1 MDFVKNKLWQDLS
14 TGNKKVS
21 IYIYIQN
28 LFLHDIQ
35 SFQTK
40 IAPNHVH
47 QDTAVTI
54 SSRNGQNE
62 SQTTEFNS
70 YQFAINS
77 IKIINSRYVP
87 LLLDILPRYSSNFFP
102 LVWLVNCGNSFHFDS
117 RIVKASRRFKNCVL
131 QLHDAFAYLFLTNF
145 CYIGCFCLTLCNQYI
160 LKEEKCIKAI
170 FLKFSVDVFEAVP
183 STHGICFIEILWSF
197 LPVILNPYES
207 VFWPTLTWQNQVK
220 KFGVHL
226 TA

>member
-1 MDFVKNKLWQDLS
+1 MKY
-14 TGNKKVS
+14 KVFKPREHQ
-21 IYIYIQN
+21 I
-28 LFLHDIQ
+28 
-35 SFQTK
+35 T
-40 IAPNHVH
+40 VH

-54 SSRNGQNE
+54 SRRNGRNE
-62 SQTTEFNS
+62 PQATEFNS

-77 IKIINSRYVP
+77 IKIINAHYVP
-87 LLLDILPRYSSNFFP
+87 LLLDILPLYFSNFSP

-117 RIVKASRRFKNCVL
+117 RIVKARRRFKNCVL

-145 CYIGCFCLTLCNQYI
+145 CNIGCFCLMLCNQYI

-170 FLKFSVDVFEAVP
+170 FLKSSVDVFEAVQ
-183 STHGICFIEILWSF
+183 STHGICFIEILWNF

-207 VFWPTLTWQNQVK
+207 VSWPTLTWQNQVK